1 MPESGHHPK
10 SSFYALLIG
19 CIGVVY
25 GDIGTSPLYAFREAI
40 ARLGSDSLEK
50 SEVLGILSL
59 ILWALI
65 LVVTVKYVFFL
76 LRLDNK
82 GEGGILSL
90 MALASKRTPGTAIN
104 LVTFLGIIG
113 VALFYG
119 DATITPAISVL
130 SAVEGLTL
138 VSPAFERFTLLLAIV
153 ILIVLFMVQKNG
165 TGKVSSFFGP
175 ITAIW
180 FLVLGGMGICWIIQ
194 EPSVLVALN
203 PYYAVAFLFEHGS
216 MSFFVLGS
224 IFLAVTGA
232 EALYVDLGH
241 FGRKPIQTAWFFF
254 VFPCLV
260 LNYFGQGALVLE
272 NPAAAE
278 NSFFLLVPESL
289 LLPLV
294 GLATV
299 ATIIASQAVITGAFS
314 LTSQAVQLGFLPRL
328 EIRHTSETQEGQI
341 YMPKINTAL
350 MLAVLFLCLVFKNSS
365 SLANAYGIAVTG
377 DMIVTTLLAT
387 MITVKVKKKP
397 LKYVLLA
404 AIPFFTIEAVF
415 LSANA
420 LKIADGGFVPVLFA
434 LFNALLIVTWIN
446 GTRYLYVWSK
456 RQSVTMKGFI
466 EALEKRPPTRVKGTA
481 IFMTSDPQLTPVALL
496 HNIKHNKVLH
506 EQNLILTV
514 QTEQTP
520 RVKLTKRLTIEPVTA
535 SVTRVVMRFGFMET
549 PDIPRALLLG
559 KHMGLDIDPQ
569 QASYF
574 LGRRTIISDPNSGLS
589 GWQDN
594 IYIALSRTAA
604 TATSF
609 YRIPPNRIVEL
620 GTQIAV

>member
-1 MPESGHHPK
+1 M
-10 SSFYALLIG
+10 
-19 CIGVVY
+19 
-25 GDIGTSPLYAFREAI
+25 
-40 ARLGSDSLEK
+40 
-50 SEVLGILSL
+50 LSL

-65 LVVTVKYVFFL
+65 LIVTLKYVSFL

-90 MALASKRTPGTAIN
+90 MALASKRNPGTAIN

-119 DATITPAISVL
+119 DAAITPAISVL
-130 SAVEGLTL
+130 SAVEGLKL
-138 VSPAFERFTLLLAIV
+138 VSPVFERFTLLLAV
-153 ILIVLFMVQKNG
+153 FILIALFLVQRKG
-165 TGKVSSFFGP
+165 TGKVAVFFGP

-180 FLVLGGMGICWIIQ
+180 FLTLGGIGISWIIK
-194 EPSVLVALN
+194 EPTVLAAIN
-203 PYYAVAFLFEHGS
+203 PYYAGAFLLEHGK

-254 VFPCLV
+254 IFPCLV
-260 LNYFGQGALVLE
+260 LNYFGQGALVLS
-272 NPAAAE
+272 NPEAAE
-278 NSFFLLVPESL
+278 NSFFLLVPEAW

-328 EIRHTSETQEGQI
+328 EIRHTSESQEGQI

-377 DMIVTTLLAT
+377 DMLVTTLLAT
-387 MITVKVKKKP
+387 IITVSVKKKP
-397 LKYVLLA
+397 LKYVLVA
-404 AIPFFTIEAVF
+404 AVPFFIIEGVF
-415 LSANA
+415 LSANI
-420 LKIADGGFVPVLFA
+420 LKIADGGFVPILFA
-434 LFNALLIVTWIN
+434 IFNALMIVTWIN
-446 GTRYLYVWSK
+446 GTRYLYVRSK

-466 EALEKRPPTRVKGTA
+466 EALEKRPPMRVPGTA
-481 IFMTSDPQLTPVALL
+481 VFMTSDPEVTPVALL
-496 HNIKHNKVLH
+496 HNIKHNKIMH

-520 RVKLTKRLTIEPVTA
+520 RVKEAKRLTIEPITP

-549 PDIPRALLLG
+549 PDIPRTLILAKSLG
-559 KHMGLDIDPQ
+559 LNIDPE

-574 LGRRTIISDPNSGLS
+574 LGRRTIVSDPNSGLS

-594 IYIALSRTAA
+594 IYIALTRTAA

-609 YRIPPNRIVEL
+609 YRIPPGRIVEL